1 MKRIPYTLLLL
12 FLASFSFASADVNE
26 KASELMKLM
35 EIRKNI
41 DTSMAQVSIY
51 VDQMIDSQELEREVK
66 EAAKAKI
73 KASMA
78 AQVEAMKEMNWESMF
93 GEIYTEVFSEDEI
106 QGLIDFYKSP
116 VGKKMLEKQ
125 PELVAATMQRMQ
137 TEMAKLM
144 PKIQA
149 ATMSAIQDAVEQN
162 QSK

>member
-1 MKRIPYTLLLL
+1 LRISCPL
-12 FLASFSFASADVNE
+12 FPGR
-26 KASELMKLM
+26 
-35 EIRKNI
+35 II
-41 DTSMAQVSIY
+41 
-51 VDQMIDSQELEREVK
+51 
-66 EAAKAKI
+66 
-73 KASMA
+73 
-78 AQVEAMKEMNWESMF
+78 
-93 GEIYTEVFSEDEI
+93 
-106 QGLIDFYKSP
+106 IDFYKSP